1 MKREI
6 INSDYEMRLASLRE
20 LQSAGEEELSTLMAT
35 RLDGVLKSKLYR
47 LFAIQEELSI
57 HSVSLASGQLSAKY

>member
-20 LQSAGEEELSTLMAT
+20 LQSATGEELCLSPS
-35 RLDGVLKSKLYR
+35 GVVTVGRVGCIIALCR
-47 LFAIQEELSI
+47 PF
-57 HSVSLASGQLSAKY
+57 